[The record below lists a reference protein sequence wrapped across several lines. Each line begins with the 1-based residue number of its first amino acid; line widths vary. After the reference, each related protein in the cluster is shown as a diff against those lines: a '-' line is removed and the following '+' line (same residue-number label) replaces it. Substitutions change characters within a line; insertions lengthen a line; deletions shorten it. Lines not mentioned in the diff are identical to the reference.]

1 MPWTSNSIFEA
12 RRNFVMLAQ
21 SPNSN
26 MRGLCRR
33 FNISPNT
40 GYQTLE
46 RYRAE
51 GEKGLQD
58 RSRVPH
64 RRPLRCSKTTELAVL
79 SVRADH
85 PTWGGRK
92 IASHLQLFGALP
104 CPHRQRS
111 PQFLFVMD
119 DCKCP
124 PKSAHIWL
132 LAMLHKD
139 INAEELPRSIIG
151 HPDLQTL
158 LERLKSRR
166 LGDRRRSIG
175 YWETEAGCR
184 SARFVAL
191 SISVGKPTVGT
202 CVLSTKAGQQHCS
215 LRASVPFGNSTR
227 RA

>member
-51 GEKGLQD
+51 SEKGLQD
-58 RSRVPH
+58 RSRTPLTEGRCAVPK
-64 RRPLRCSKTTELAVL
+64 PTELAVL

-92 IASHLQLFGALP
+92 IASHLQLIDAVTVPAPSTITAILIRNG
-104 CPHRQRS
+104 R
-111 PQFLFVMD
+111 
-119 DCKCP
+119 
-124 PKSAHIWL
+124 
-132 LAMLHKD
+132 
-139 INAEELPRSIIG
+139 
-151 HPDLQTL
+151 LQTSPDTHL
-158 LERLKSRR
+158 ALGNASRGHR
-166 LGDRRRSIG
+166 
-175 YWETEAGCR
+175 C
-184 SARFVAL
+184 
-191 SISVGKPTVGT
+191 
-202 CVLSTKAGQQHCS
+202 
-215 LRASVPFGNSTR
+215 
-227 RA
+227 